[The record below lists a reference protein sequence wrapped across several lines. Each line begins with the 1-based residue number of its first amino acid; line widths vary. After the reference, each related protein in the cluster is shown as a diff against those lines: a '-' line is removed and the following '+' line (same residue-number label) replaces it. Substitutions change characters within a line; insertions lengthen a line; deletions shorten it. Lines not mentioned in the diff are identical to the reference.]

1 MKIIYYCFGGAHS
14 SVIASSIHVGMLPDN
29 RIPNTEEILGIPY
42 FDITPNNK
50 IGSPLYMGIDSWGN
64 EVYCMGW
71 GIYKEDILSLLL
83 LLTYNNEEFIFDHV
97 IFVYALPI
105 ADRFIRLGGFLSR
118 RWGIVFL
125 GRPLIIKGIKRKYL
139 EFVHL
144 VNRVKNHNIRIE

>member
-14 SVIASSIHVGMLPDN
+14 SVIASSIHVGILPN
-29 RIPNTEEILGIPY
+29 SRIPNTEEILAVPY

-50 IGSPLYMGIDSWGN
+50 MGFPLYMGIDSWGN

-71 GIYKEDILSLLL
+71 GIYREDILSLLL
-83 LLTYNNEEFIFDHV
+83 LLTHSNKEFIFNQV

-118 RWGIVFL
+118 RLGLLL
-125 GRPLIIKGIKRKYL
+125 GRPLIIKGIQRKYF
-139 EFVHL
+139 EFVKL
-144 VNRVKNHNIRIE
+144 VKKVKDHNIRRY